1 MKSYDYKGDYIIE
14 LYENG
19 YESDKELTFSMNELK
34 KLL

>member
-1 MKSYDYKGDYIIE
+1 MKNCGYDGNYIIE

-19 YESDKELTFSMNELK
+19 YGSDKELTFAMNELK